1 MKKLSIAMALTALI
15 AFSLGYFTRGALEGA
30 PNTPKE
36 TEQLT
41 VIEDAMVSEP
51 QSGVR
56 AEPKEENIKIT
67 PSSDHEAIRETIDAA
82 NRESS
87 AKRIRDRLADFFVIN
102 GIGPDRAEE
111 IVRGLIDSRNYLR
124 QIQQTMFD
132 HRTAEKAEQIARGDE
147 VVISLTPEERTAFE
161 AASQAQYRKVFGEFY
176 EAYELYEQSSVQR
189 LTVRSLA
196 SSLAEP
202 LDYVA
207 KETLVQIMYEEQ
219 SRLNATLESES
230 AGSGARPTSRP
241 QGWEVE
247 KERYYRRVDELR
259 LYNERV
265 LNRSRPYL
273 MASQFEQLERLLEN
287 EVRKFELLVE
297 LENLD
302 Q

>member
-1 MKKLSIAMALTALI
+1 MKKLSIAIALTALI

-30 PNTPKE
+30 PNTPNE

-41 VIEDAMVSEP
+41 VIEDAKVSEP
-51 QSGVR
+51 QSAVR
-56 AEPKEENIKIT
+56 AEPKEENFRIT

-82 NRESS
+82 NRESR
-87 AKRIRDRLADFFVIN
+87 ARRIRDRLADFFVIN

-111 IVRGLIDSRNYLR
+111 IVQGLIGSQNHLERL
-124 QIQQTMFD
+124 QQTMFD
-132 HRTAEKAEQIARGDE
+132 RHTAEKAEHIARGDE

-207 KETLVQIMYEEQ
+207 KETLVQIIYEEQ
-219 SRLNATLESES
+219 SRLDATLESES
-230 AGSGARPTSRP
+230 AESGAHLTSTP
-241 QGWEVE
+241 QGWEAE

-259 LYNERV
+259 LYNERI

-273 MASQFEQLERLLEN
+273 TVSQFEQLERLLEN